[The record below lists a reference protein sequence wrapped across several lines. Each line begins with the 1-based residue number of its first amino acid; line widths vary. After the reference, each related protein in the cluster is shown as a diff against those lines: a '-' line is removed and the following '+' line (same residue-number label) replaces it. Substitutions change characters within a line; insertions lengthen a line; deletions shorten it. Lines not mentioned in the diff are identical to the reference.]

1 MLRGLCTDL
10 VDLGGG
16 LLYGLIGITLL
27 QVESK
32 TFSETLELRNL
43 LSIPGL
49 GGTPKF
55 GNGTLG

>member
-1 MLRGLCTDL
+1 MLRGLCTGL
-10 VDLGGG
+10 VDLGVVA
-16 LLYGLIGITLL
+16 LYGLIGITLL

-43 LSIPGL
+43 LTGIPGL

-55 GNGTLG
+55 RNGT